1 MRDKYYLAGFTPPAG
16 VTSGADVASLQRGLN
31 AMGANLIVDGVYG
44 PKTQAAYIGLSGA
57 SDASGAAGRWA
68 DGVSAFMQGIQPM
81 FSSSYVGYTPLSDT
95 SIRAQIR
102 DALRPGVDAAIVRR
116 REQTE
121 ENMAE
126 LDADAWAR
134 GMGRSTYVTDMK
146 DRQMDEEAEDIA
158 EMEAA
163 YSAALAQAF
172 IQAQQDER
180 ARALQAQ
187 LYNAGQQASVNQLAF
202 STAQDLYGQYAAQA
216 QAAQKAASRASGGGA
231 PATSPDIALLFLSM
245 HTPEERRAI
254 YDGVTQEDREYRDE
268 LIASLGKAGYLQA
281 QGLYPG

>member
-1 MRDKYYLAGFTPPAG
+1 MRDKYYLTGFTPPAG
-16 VTSGADVASLQRGLN
+16 ATSGADVANLQRGLN

-44 PKTQAAYIGLSGA
+44 PKTQAAYIGLSGT
-57 SDASGAAGRWA
+57 SGASGAAGRWA
-68 DGVSAFMQGIQPM
+68 DGVYAFMQGIQPL
-81 FSSSYVGYTPLSDT
+81 FSSSYVGYTPQSDA
-95 SIRAQIR
+95 SIRAQLR
-102 DALRPGVDAAIVRR
+102 DALRPGVDAAIERR
-116 REQTE
+116 RELTE

-126 LDADAWAR
+126 LDTDAWAR

-172 IQAQQDER
+172 MQAQQDER

-216 QAAQKAASRASGGGA
+216 QAAQKASSRSSGGA

>member
-1 MRDKYYLAGFTPPAG
+1 MGHKYYLTDYMPPAG
-16 VTSGADVASLQRGLN
+16 VTSGADVATLQRGLN

-44 PKTQAAYIGLSGA
+44 PKTQAAYLGLSGA
-57 SDASGAAGRWA
+57 SGASGAAGQWA
-68 DGVSAFMQGIQPM
+68 NGVSAFMQGIQPL
-81 FSSSYVGYTPLSDT
+81 FSNAYVGYTPLSDT
-95 SIRAQIR
+95 SIRAELR
-102 DALRPGVDAAIVRR
+102 DALRPGVDAAIERR
-116 REQTE
+116 RELTQ

-202 STAQDLYGQYAAQA
+202 STAQDLYGQYAAKA
-216 QAAQKAASRASGGGA
+216 QAAQKSASRTSGGGA

-254 YDGVTQEDREYRDE
+254 YDGATQQDREYRDE